1 MSSHTRGRRTVPD
14 ILAQPARCTQRDD
27 QVGEAHALACGYPT
41 ALRWGY
47 HGVRLPRA
55 AHKAHPS
62 PGRRRRTQVR
72 LASPAERWGGFGTC
86 VQSKDTGQCPSPTP
100 RARPNTTDSD
110 NGVASRNTARC
121 SPGVTSPPWATS
133 KMPAPPTGTHKPSKV
148 QQRQLQAN
156 APHGA
161 QAPTRTCCSST
172 DQAPAL
178 ASRLGFIYPK
188 SPPTNRATPAPA
200 TPTQMTANWSTIAP
214 STYSPCPTGPS
225 MDVSLPTRIQPL
237 SNTTGASQQDKKPV
251 SNRTSQALGG
261 TCHSPLAKTYATA
274 TWIGSRHPTRSPYH
288 GPPPQ
293 DGRTGM
299 ITHTNRALPD
309 LPFLTDQV
317 CRKADS
323 DGTHPAGPVTSQ
335 ACRSSRTRLS
345 TARTP
350 PAGRGR
356 MVPFR

>member
-1 MSSHTRGRRTVPD
+1 MLTRGYQSSMGHLQDASLADWDTHAKQSAATPTPNKRTT
-14 ILAQPARCTQRDD
+14 R
-27 QVGEAHALACGYPT
+27 
-41 ALRWGY
+41 
-47 HGVRLPRA
+47 
-55 AHKAHPS
+55 S
-62 PGRRRRTQVR
+62 PGTYSG
-72 LASPAERWGGFGTC
+72 LLPLYGPGPGTS
-86 VQSKDTGQCPSPTP
+86 Q
-100 RARPNTTDSD
+100 
-110 NGVASRNTARC
+110 
-121 SPGVTSPPWATS
+121 
-133 KMPAPPTGTHKPSKV
+133 
-148 QQRQLQAN
+148 
-156 APHGA
+156 
-161 QAPTRTCCSST
+161 PTR
-172 DQAPAL
+172 
-178 ASRLGFIYPK
+178 IHIPK
-188 SPPTNRATPAPA
+188 SPPANRTTLGPASAP
-200 TPTQMTANWSTIAP
+200 PTQRPAKWSTIAP
-214 STYSPCPTGPS
+214 STHSPCLTGPS

-237 SNTTGASQQDKKPV
+237 SNTTGASQQDKRPG

-356 MVPFR
+356 RVPFR

>member
-1 MSSHTRGRRTVPD
+1 MALELAFRARIPGNAPLQLHELDPTPPTRITETPLGTPPDAYPGLPVLHGPPPRCQPRRLGHTRQAKCSNANSKQTHHTEPRR
-14 ILAQPARCTQRDD
+14 LLGPAAPLRTRPQ
-27 QVGEAHALACGYPT
+27 ALT
-41 ALRWGY
+41 
-47 HGVRLPRA
+47 
-55 AHKAHPS
+55 
-62 PGRRRRTQVR
+62 
-72 LASPAERWGGFGTC
+72 
-86 VQSKDTGQCPSPTP
+86 
-100 RARPNTTDSD
+100 
-110 NGVASRNTARC
+110 
-121 SPGVTSPPWATS
+121 
-133 KMPAPPTGTHKPSKV
+133 
-148 QQRQLQAN
+148 
-156 APHGA
+156 
-161 QAPTRTCCSST
+161 
-172 DQAPAL
+172 
-178 ASRLGFIYPK
+178 SRLGFIYPK
-188 SPPTNRATPAPA
+188 SPPTNRATLAPA
-200 TPTQMTANWSTIAP
+200 SAPPTQRTAIWSTIAP
-214 STYSPCPTGPS
+214 STHPPCLTGPS

-237 SNTTGASQQDKKPV
+237 SNTTGASQQDMKPV
-251 SNRTSQALGG
+251 SNRTSQTLGG

-356 MVPFR
+356 RVPFR

>member
-1 MSSHTRGRRTVPD
+1 MELAFRARIPGNSPLQLHELDPTPPTRITETPLGTPWHRPMLTRGYQSSMGHLQD
-14 ILAQPARCTQRDD
+14 ASLAD
-27 QVGEAHALACGYPT
+27 
-41 ALRWGY
+41 W
-47 HGVRLPRA
+47 
-55 AHKAHPS
+55 
-62 PGRRRRTQVR
+62 
-72 LASPAERWGGFGTC
+72 
-86 VQSKDTGQCPSPTP
+86 DTHT
-100 RARPNTTDSD
+100 
-110 NGVASRNTARC
+110 
-121 SPGVTSPPWATS
+121 
-133 KMPAPPTGTHKPSKV
+133 PSKV

-161 QAPTRTCCSST
+161 QAPTLTCCSST

-188 SPPTNRATPAPA
+188 SPHTNRATLAPA
-200 TPTQMTANWSTIAP
+200 SAPPTQRTAIWSTIAP
-214 STYSPCPTGPS
+214 STHSPCLTGPS

-237 SNTTGASQQDKKPV
+237 SNTTGVSQQDKRPG

-299 ITHTNRALPD
+299 ITHTNRALPN
-309 LPFLTDQV
+309 LPLLTDQV

-350 PAGRGR
+350 TQKR
-356 MVPFR
+356 

>member
-1 MSSHTRGRRTVPD
+1 M
-14 ILAQPARCTQRDD
+14 
-27 QVGEAHALACGYPT
+27 
-41 ALRWGY
+41 
-47 HGVRLPRA
+47 
-55 AHKAHPS
+55 
-62 PGRRRRTQVR
+62 
-72 LASPAERWGGFGTC
+72 
-86 VQSKDTGQCPSPTP
+86 
-100 RARPNTTDSD
+100 
-110 NGVASRNTARC
+110 
-121 SPGVTSPPWATS
+121 
-133 KMPAPPTGTHKPSKV
+133 

-188 SPPTNRATPAPA
+188 SPPTNRATLAPAP
-200 TPTQMTANWSTIAP
+200 PTQMTANWSTIAP

-237 SNTTGASQQDKKPV
+237 SNTTGASQQDKRPG